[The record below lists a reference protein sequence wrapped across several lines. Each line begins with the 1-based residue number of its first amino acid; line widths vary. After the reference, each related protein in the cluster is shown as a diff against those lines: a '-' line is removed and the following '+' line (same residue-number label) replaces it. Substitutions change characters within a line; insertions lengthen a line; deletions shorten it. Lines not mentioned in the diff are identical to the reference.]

1 MEESKTGQKERK
13 IQGQDNEVEAEE
25 AVVHRKKRLQ
35 IARQVE
41 ID

>member
-13 IQGQDNEVEAEE
+13 YQGQDNEVEA
-25 AVVHRKKRLQ
+25 KSLQ